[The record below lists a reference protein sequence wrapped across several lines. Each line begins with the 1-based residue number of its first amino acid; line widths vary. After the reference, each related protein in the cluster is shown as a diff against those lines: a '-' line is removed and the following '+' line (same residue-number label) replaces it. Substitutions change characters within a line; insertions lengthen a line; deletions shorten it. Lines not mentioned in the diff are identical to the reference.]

1 MEVIGLL
8 GHQGVGKNY
17 IAENILSKVLKSKN
31 TVVIALADH
40 FKIDAICKH
49 NLEFS
54 KVFGQKDFKTRKKL
68 QELGTEEGRNKY
80 GYDIWINILYS
91 WMKIL
96 YQRGTKRFI
105 IPDLRFQN
113 EVDWC
118 KSIGGIVIKINA
130 PQRYLK
136 RLQQETTNDITM
148 QTSIMNHLSEKG
160 IDKIQNYDYEV
171 NNDFENQIEVEIKK
185 IFNF

>member
-17 IAENILSKVLKSKN
+17 IAEKVLAKVLEDQN

-40 FKIDAICKH
+40 FKIDSICKH
-49 NLEFS
+49 NLEYN
-54 KVFGQKDFKTRKKL
+54 KVFGQKDFQTRKKL
-68 QELGTEEGRNKY
+68 QKLGTEEGRDKY
-80 GYDIWINILYS
+80 GSDIWINILYT
-91 WMKIL
+91 WMKLL
-96 YQRGTKRFI
+96 YSRGTKTFI

-118 KSIGGIVIKINA
+118 KNIGGIVIKINA
-130 PQRYLK
+130 SQRFNL
-136 RLQQETTNDITM
+136 RVEQESLNNPEKKK
-148 QTSIMNHLSEKG
+148 SILEHPSERG

-171 NNDFENQIEVEIKK
+171 NNDFEVDVESQIKK
-185 IFNF
+185 IFNL

>member
-17 IAENILSKVLKSKN
+17 IAENILDKVLESKN

-54 KVFGQKDFKTRKKL
+54 KVFGQKDFETRKKL
-68 QELGTEEGRNKY
+68 QRLGTEEGRDKY
-80 GYDIWINILYS
+80 GYDIWINILHT
-91 WMKIL
+91 WMKTL
-96 YQRGTKRFI
+96 FQRGTKRFI

-130 PQRYLK
+130 PKRYNQ
-136 RLQQETTNDITM
+136 RLQQESIKDLKM
-148 QTSIMNHLSEKG
+148 KDSIMNHPSEKG
-160 IDKIQNYDYEV
+160 IDIIQNYDYEV
-171 NNDFENQIEVEIKK
+171 NNDFEDNIEMEMKK
-185 IFNF
+185 IFNS